1 MAVDIQYEWKRL
13 MGRNALEIISWTIWF
28 VKSYWQLTEERPADH
43 KKLMDDYRRDAM
55 SGDYGYL
62 IGASAEFVRD
72 QTGIELDSSY
82 RLEHG

>member
-1 MAVDIQYEWKRL
+1 MVDP
-13 MGRNALEIISWTIWF
+13 ALKW
-28 VKSYWQLTEERPADH
+28 LTEFRERHAAH
-43 KKLMDDYRRDAM
+43 RKDAM

-62 IGASAEFVRD
+62 IGASAEFIRD